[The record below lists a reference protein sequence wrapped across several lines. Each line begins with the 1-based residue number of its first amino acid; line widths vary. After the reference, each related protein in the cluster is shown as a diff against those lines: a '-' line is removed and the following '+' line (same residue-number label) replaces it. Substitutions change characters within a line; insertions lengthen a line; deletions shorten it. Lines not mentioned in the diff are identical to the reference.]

1 MREVEPP
8 FEIEYKGGVSKVTEA
23 EIRNRRIF
31 QIQFVNAKKP
41 LTITVGKGLGDE
53 KFWTS
58 IPEGR
63 QEEAEE
69 IGKLIAAYIR
79 SKKK

>member
-1 MREVEPP
+1 MRELEPP
-8 FEIEYKGGVSKVTEA
+8 FEIEYKGAVTKVTEA
-23 EIRNRRIF
+23 EIKSRRIF
-31 QIQFVNAKKP
+31 YIQFPDKRKV

-69 IGKLIAAYIR
+69 VGKLIAAYIR
-79 SKKK
+79 NQKK

>member
-8 FEIEYKGGVSKVTEA
+8 FQIEHNGKVATVTEA

-31 QIQFVNAKKP
+31 YIQVAGEKKV
-41 LTITVGKGLGDE
+41 LTITVGKRLGEE

-63 QEEAEE
+63 QQDAEE
-69 IGKLIAAYIR
+69 IGKLIASYIK
-79 SKKK
+79 SKKT

>member
-8 FEIEYKGGVSKVTEA
+8 FEIEYKGAATKVTEA
-23 EIRNRRIF
+23 EIKSRRIF
-31 QIQFVNAKKP
+31 YIQFPDNRKV
-41 LTITVGKGLGDE
+41 LTLTVGKGLGDE

-69 IGKLIAAYIR
+69 VGKLIAAFIR
-79 SKKK
+79 SKKN

>member
-1 MREVEPP
+1 MREIEPP
-8 FEIEYKGGVSKVTEA
+8 FEIAYKGGVSKVTEA
-23 EIRNRRIF
+23 EIKSRRIF
-31 QIQFVNAKKP
+31 YIQFPDNKKV

-69 IGKLIAAYIR
+69 VGKLIAAYIR
-79 SKKK
+79 SKKN

>member
-1 MREVEPP
+1 MREIEPP
-8 FEIEYKGGVSKVTEA
+8 FEIQHQGKTLKVTEA

-31 QIQFVNAKKP
+31 HLQYDDGQKP
-41 LTITVGKGLGDE
+41 LTITVARDNKDV

-63 QEEAEE
+63 QEEAEKV
-69 IGKLIAAYIR
+69 GKLIADHIR
-79 SKKK
+79 NKKG

>member
-8 FEIEYKGGVSKVTEA
+8 FEIEYKGNVSKVTEA
-23 EIRNRRIF
+23 EIKTRRVF
-31 QIQFVNAKKP
+31 HIQFMDGKKP
-41 LTITVGKGLGDE
+41 LTLTVALGKNDE

-69 IGKLIAAYIR
+69 VGKLIASYIR
-79 SKKK
+79 SKKN